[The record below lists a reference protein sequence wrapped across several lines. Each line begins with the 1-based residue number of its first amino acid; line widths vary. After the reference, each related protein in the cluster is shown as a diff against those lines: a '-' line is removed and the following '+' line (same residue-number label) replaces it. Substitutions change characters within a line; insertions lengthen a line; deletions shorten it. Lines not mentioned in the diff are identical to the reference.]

1 MAVTKGQ
8 GNPKWTRDETALALE
23 LYLQRDQKM
32 PSSTDREVIALST
45 YIRSMEIHKD
55 AHKNVSFR
63 NPDGVAFKI
72 ANLSAVAT
80 GKGLKNTSQM
90 DQQVW
95 EEFGFNCSALKEYCD
110 LIRSGVHTLK
120 SAQYAEPVED
130 DYEFSEGRVL
140 TRLHKI
146 RERNRGLRNKLIE
159 KLKNT
164 NKCHCEIC
172 KTEPKEALGAQ
183 AMSMFECHHIIP
195 VSEVYTTKTKLSD
208 LSLLCAN
215 CHRLIHALISKEKR
229 WLKISEASALLD
241 YSI

>member
-8 GNPKWTRDETALALE
+8 GNPKWTREETALALE
-23 LYLQRDQKM
+23 LYLKREQKI
-32 PSSTDREVIALST
+32 PSSNDSEVILLSA
-45 YIRSMEIHKD
+45 YLRNMELHKD
-55 AHKNVSFR
+55 AHKNASFR
-63 NPDGVAFKI
+63 NPDGVGFKI

-80 GKGLKNTSQM
+80 GKGLKHTAQM

-95 EEFGFNCSALKEYCD
+95 EEFGFNYSALKEYCD

-120 SAQYAEPVED
+120 SAPYAEPFED

-140 TRLHKI
+140 TRLHKT

-164 NKCHCEIC
+164 YKCHCEIC
-172 KTEPKEALGAQ
+172 KTEPKEALGDQ

-195 VSEVYTTKTKLSD
+195 ISEVYRAKTKISD

-215 CHRLIHALISKEKR
+215 CHRLLHALISKEKR
-229 WLKISEASALLD
+229 WLKISEAAELLN
-241 YSI
+241 